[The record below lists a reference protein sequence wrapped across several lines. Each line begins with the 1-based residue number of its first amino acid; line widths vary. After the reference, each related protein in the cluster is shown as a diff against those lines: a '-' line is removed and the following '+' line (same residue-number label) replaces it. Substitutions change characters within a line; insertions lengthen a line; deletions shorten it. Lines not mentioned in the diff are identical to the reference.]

1 MQRAENF
8 RPRARGAEPPSL
20 PPAFLVLYL
29 AKYLTDGEFEAY
41 FLFMLDRQSHRVRR
55 ARTHVRPASQ
65 RALEDLRYIRETME
79 RSSAFTA
86 TPGWGQV
93 FMGVTAVVAA
103 AISARQPTAQA
114 WLSTW
119 LVEALIAVAIAV
131 TAMQLKARR
140 AGLPLTSGP
149 GRKFA
154 LGFLPCVL
162 VAIPL
167 TAALTRL
174 GLTRLLPG
182 VWMLLYGAGVITG
195 GAFSIPLLPAMGSC
209 FLLAG
214 AMALFVSGWGSLL
227 MAVTFGALHIFF
239 GLWIAREYGG

>member
-1 MQRAENF
+1 MRRTEADPPLARAVESRLLSPVF
-8 RPRARGAEPPSL
+8 CAL
-20 PPAFLVLYL
+20 FCKVL
-29 AKYLTDGEFEAY
+29 DGREFEAY

-55 ARTHVRPASQ
+55 PRARVRPASQ

-93 FMGVTAVVAA
+93 VMGVTAVVAA
-103 AISARQPTAQA
+103 SIAARQPTAQA
-114 WLSTW
+114 WLTTW
-119 LVEALIAVAIAV
+119 LVEALLAVAISV
-131 TAMQLKARR
+131 TAMQFKARR

-154 LGFLPCVL
+154 LGFMPCVL
-162 VAIPL
+162 VAML
-167 TAALTRL
+167 FTVALTRL
-174 GLTRLLPG
+174 GLMRLLPG

-214 AMALFVSGWGSLL
+214 AMALFVSAWGNLL
-227 MAVTFGALHIFF
+227 MATTFGGLHIFF
-239 GLWIAREYGG
+239 GLWIAREHGG

>member
-1 MQRAENF
+1 MF
-8 RPRARGAEPPSL
+8 
-20 PPAFLVLYL
+20 
-29 AKYLTDGEFEAY
+29 
-41 FLFMLDRQSHRVRR
+41 DRQPHRVRR
-55 ARTHVRPASQ
+55 SRAHLRPLPQ

-93 FMGVTAVVAA
+93 IMGTTAIVAVRIA
-103 AISARQPTAQA
+103 ARRPTANG
-114 WLSTW
+114 WLATW
-119 LVEALIAVAIAV
+119 LAEAFLAVAIAV
-131 TAMQLKARR
+131 IAMHVKARR

-167 TAALTRL
+167 TAALARL

-195 GAFSIPLLPAMGSC
+195 GAFSIPLLPAMGSG

-214 AMALFVSGWGSLL
+214 TLALFVPAWDNLL
-227 MAVTFGALHIFF
+227 MAASFGALHIFF
-239 GLWIAREYGG
+239 GLWIARKYGG

>member
-1 MQRAENF
+1 
-8 RPRARGAEPPSL
+8 
-20 PPAFLVLYL
+20 
-29 AKYLTDGEFEAY
+29 
-41 FLFMLDRQSHRVRR
+41 MLDRQSHRLRR
-55 ARTHVRPASQ
+55 PRAHVRPESQ
-65 RALEDLRYIRETME
+65 GALEDLRYIRETME

-93 FMGVTAVVAA
+93 LMGVTAVIAA
-103 AISARQPTAQA
+103 AIAARQVTAQA
-114 WLSTW
+114 WFATW
-119 LVEALIAVAIAV
+119 LVEALLAVAIAV

-162 VAIPL
+162 VAMLL

-174 GLTRLLPG
+174 GLARLLPG

-214 AMALFVSGWGSLL
+214 AVALFVPMWGNLL
-227 MAVTFGALHIFF
+227 MAATFGVLHIFF

>member
-1 MQRAENF
+1 M
-8 RPRARGAEPPSL
+8 L
-20 PPAFLVLYL
+20 CL
-29 AKYLTDGEFEAY
+29 AKYLTDDGFEAY
-41 FLFMLDRQSHRVRR
+41 FVFMLDRQSHRVRR
-55 ARTHVRPASQ
+55 PRAHVRPSSQ
-65 RALEDLRYIRETME
+65 RAFEDLRYIRETME

-103 AISARQPTAQA
+103 AIAAQYATAQA
-114 WLSTW
+114 WLTTW
-119 LVEALIAVAIAV
+119 LAEALIAVAIAV

-154 LGFLPCVL
+154 LEFLPCVL
-162 VAIPL
+162 VAGLL

-174 GLTRLLPG
+174 GLMRLLPG
-182 VWMLLYGAGVITG
+182 VWMLLYGAAVITG

-209 FLLAG
+209 FLFAG
-214 AMALFVSGWGSLL
+214 TVAVFVPAWGNLL
-227 MAVTFGALHIFF
+227 MATTFGGLHIFF

>member
-1 MQRAENF
+1 MC
-8 RPRARGAEPPSL
+8 
-20 PPAFLVLYL
+20 
-29 AKYLTDGEFEAY
+29 
-41 FLFMLDRQSHRVRR
+41 MLDRQSHRLRR
-55 ARTHVRPASQ
+55 PRAHVRPASQ

-79 RSSAFTA
+79 LSSAFTA

-93 FMGVTAVVAA
+93 LMGVTAVIAA
-103 AISARQPTAQA
+103 ATAARQVTAQA
-114 WLSTW
+114 WLTTW
-119 LVEALIAVAIAV
+119 LVEALLAVAIAI
-131 TAMQLKARR
+131 TTMELKARR
-140 AGLPLTSGP
+140 RGLPLTSGP

-162 VAIPL
+162 VAMLL

-174 GLTRLLPG
+174 GLARLLPG

-195 GAFSIPLLPAMGSC
+195 GAFSIPLLPAMGSS

-214 AMALFVSGWGSLL
+214 AVALFAPIWGNLL
-227 MAVTFGALHIFF
+227 MAATFGALHILF